1 MQNLEEHELGD
12 QVFAAEAI
20 TKKRLRKGKTEYLVK
35 WKGWSPRFST
45 WEPEENILDPRLIQQ
60 FVRKEAS
67 KILTGPETATTKRGR
82 KAKKDEK
89 EGKEAKDLKEGRK
102 RAKSVSRGEGKE
114 EAEEESSEEEKEEEE
129 SPKPAFLMQTLS
141 GRNPKPPKRYEEKEK
156 KRKRHKSSSTK
167 SHKDSDSSEDEES
180 TSRASTPVAGSLSPK
195 KTVSELVS
203 KMDISFDQLLA
214 SPTSEKGRDPPPLAS
229 LRATDQTKPSLKGA
243 ALTPGNKDPA
253 PDHKMNDSLLRPA
266 ATTAADVN
274 DRKMKEFGPVGG
286 KSKEVQSPAGFKAK
300 ESSGPSPRAKEAWR
314 LHKDASSALS
324 PKMKEMS
331 MGPRLKDT
339 MSVSPRMKDP
349 LSIKIKNPSTSP
361 SRKDKS
367 ISPRGPASG
376 LSPDQ
381 KTGEYREDGTK
392 KAKIGIAIKKSPN
405 SDRSFESR
413 LLDQDQEEPPVVLK
427 NKRLDVC
434 MESES
439 DSVASEDD
447 AGKKEEMK
455 RSIFM
460 KRKSDENKNDSHK
473 RSNPFTFKDTK
484 KIAAEIL
491 ERKKEE
497 MKLTPAIAKQKLGGR
512 KTDSAGESSEP
523 STDSSTEDESEYEI
537 EEIYQLKEWYPPDHW
552 KSASQNGNL
561 PEVNTNTVTMIESRT
576 SSGSL
581 TKEMRL
587 EADASEFK

>member
-1 MQNLEEHELGD
+1 M
-12 QVFAAEAI
+12 A
-20 TKKRLRKGKTEYLVK
+20 
-35 WKGWSPRFST
+35 ST

-67 KILTGPETATTKRGR
+67 KILTGPETANTKRGR

-89 EGKEAKDLKEGRK
+89 EGKEAKDLKEGKEGRK

-167 SHKDSDSSEDEES
+167 SHKDSDSSEEEEA
-180 TSRASTPVAGSLSPK
+180 TSRASTPVAGPLSPK

-214 SPTSEKGRDPPPLAS
+214 SPTSEKVKDPPSLAS
-229 LRATDQTKPSLKGA
+229 FRATEQTKSSVKGA
-243 ALTPGNKDPA
+243 AVTPGNQEPA
-253 PDHKMNDSLLRPA
+253 PDHKVNDSLLRPA
-266 ATTAADVN
+266 ADVN
-274 DRKMKEFGPVGG
+274 DRQIKEFSPLSG
-286 KSKEVQSPAGFKAK
+286 KSKEVPSPAGFKAK
-300 ESSGPSPRAKEAWR
+300 ESSGSSPRAKEAWR
-314 LHKDASSALS
+314 LHKDAASALS
-324 PKMKEMS
+324 PKLKELS

-361 SRKDKS
+361 SR
-367 ISPRGPASG
+367 
-376 LSPDQ
+376 
-381 KTGEYREDGTK
+381 TGEYREDGTK

-447 AGKKEEMK
+447 AGKKEGSVL
-455 RSIFM
+455 RS
-460 KRKSDENKNDSHK
+460 
-473 RSNPFTFKDTK
+473 
-484 KIAAEIL
+484 
-491 ERKKEE
+491 
-497 MKLTPAIAKQKLGGR
+497 
-512 KTDSAGESSEP
+512 
-523 STDSSTEDESEYEI
+523 
-537 EEIYQLKEWYPPDHW
+537 
-552 KSASQNGNL
+552 
-561 PEVNTNTVTMIESRT
+561 
-576 SSGSL
+576 
-581 TKEMRL
+581 
-587 EADASEFK
+587 